1 METFNK
7 SFFRLAFGFIG
18 VIVASVLIIFAV
30 QTLTVDASINEC
42 TADCKE

>member
-7 SFFRLAFGFIG
+7 SFFRVAFGFIG

-30 QTLTVDASINEC
+30 QTFTVDAATSEC
-42 TADCKE
+42 TIGCEE